1 MSSPET
7 THHKP
12 VKLATKSAHAS
23 YFMPMLQ
30 SLADKDELNEVV
42 KNCVVKSCE
51 LMDAGVPLH
60 LNGFVKTHDAGA
72 IRAEYE
78 ACSATELEELN
89 ESFTCAGRI
98 ISHRSFGKVA
108 FFHLMDRSG
117 RIQCYASKDLMGE
130 EAYKNFKKF
139 DIGDIVGVHGKLF
152 RTKTDELTLACD
164 QVTLLTKSFRSLP
177 EKHKGLTNVEIRYR
191 QRYVDLI
198 TNPKVRDIFRK
209 RSKIIRTFRAFLEER
224 GFVEVETPMLHPVAG
239 GAAARPFIT
248 HHNALDMELYMRIA
262 PELYLK
268 RLLVG
273 GFEKVF
279 ELNRN
284 FRNEGISIRHNPEF
298 TMCEFYWA
306 YATFY
311 DLMDLTEELFS
322 TIATEVCG
330 SPIITYQGTE
340 LDLTPGKWQR
350 LTFHES
356 LEKIGGHSPEFY
368 NDFDKVLAYVRE
380 RGEKILK
387 TDKLGKLQA
396 KLFDLDVEPKLVAP
410 TFIYHYPTEISPL
423 ARRNKDNPDITDR
436 FELFIM
442 GREYGNAFSEL
453 NDPIDQRGRFEHE
466 LALREMGNDEAGMM
480 DEDFINALEYGLPP
494 TGGMGIGIDRCVML
508 LTDSDSIRDVIL
520 FPTMKPLDK
529 PESAK
534 RAAAGTN
541 CAVPAAEQ
549 GPVDFSKV
557 EIEPLFQEFVD
568 FETFAKSDFRAV
580 KVKEC
585 TAVPKSKKLLKFVLD
600 DGTGEDRV
608 ILSGIHDTY
617 EPEELVGKTLI
628 AITNLPPRKMMGIDS
643 CGMIISAVHHEEG
656 VEKLHC
662 LMVDDHIPAGA
673 KLY

>member
-1 MSSPET
+1 
-7 THHKP
+7 
-12 VKLATKSAHAS
+12 
-23 YFMPMLQ
+23 MPMLQ

-130 EAYKNFKKF
+130 EAYKHFKKF

-442 GREYGNAFSEL
+442 TKEYGNAFTEL
-453 NDPIDQRGRFEHE
+453 NDPIDQLSRFEAQAAAKE
-466 LALREMGNDEAGMM
+466 LGDDEATGI
-480 DEDFINALEYGLPP
+480 DYDYVEALEYGMPP
-494 TGGMGIGIDRCVML
+494 TGGLGIGIDRLCML
-508 LTDSDSIRDVIL
+508 LTDTTTIRDVLL
-520 FPTMKPLDK
+520 FPTMK
-529 PESAK
+529 
-534 RAAAGTN
+534 
-541 CAVPAAEQ
+541 
-549 GPVDFSKV
+549 
-557 EIEPLFQEFVD
+557 
-568 FETFAKSDFRAV
+568 
-580 KVKEC
+580 
-585 TAVPKSKKLLKFVLD
+585 
-600 DGTGEDRV
+600 
-608 ILSGIHDTY
+608 
-617 EPEELVGKTLI
+617 
-628 AITNLPPRKMMGIDS
+628 
-643 CGMIISAVHHEEG
+643 
-656 VEKLHC
+656 
-662 LMVDDHIPAGA
+662 
-673 KLY
+673 

>member
-1 MSSPET
+1 MAEVKNRTPLAEGEQDMSELLRVRREKLRELQESGNDPYQITKYPVDNDSANIKANFDQLEG
-7 THHKP
+7 KP
-12 VKLATKSAHAS
+12 VS
-23 YFMPMLQ
+23 
-30 SLADKDELNEVV
+30 
-42 KNCVVKSCE
+42 
-51 LMDAGVPLH
+51 
-60 LNGFVKTHDAGA
+60 
-72 IRAEYE
+72 I
-78 ACSATELEELN
+78 
-89 ESFTCAGRI
+89 AGRMM
-98 ISHRSFGKVA
+98 SKRGMGKVS
-108 FFHLMDRSG
+108 FCDLQDRSG
-117 RIQCYASKDLMGE
+117 RIQLYARKDEMD
-130 EAYKNFKKF
+130 EAEYNRFKKY
-139 DIGDIVGVHGKLF
+139 DIGDILGVQGVVF
-152 RTKTDELTLACD
+152 RTQRGEMSVRVER
-164 QVTLLTKSFRSLP
+164 VTLLSKSLLPLP
-177 EKHKGLTNVEIRYR
+177 EKFHGLTNTELRYR

-198 TNPKVRDIFRK
+198 VNPEVKRNFVIRSQFIKHVREFMDN
-209 RSKIIRTFRAFLEER
+209 R
-224 GFVEVETPMLHPVAG
+224 GFMEVETPVLNTISG
-239 GAAARPFIT
+239 GATARPFIT
-248 HHNALDMELYMRIA
+248 HHNTLDIDMYMRIA
-262 PELYLK
+262 TELNLK
-268 RLLVG
+268 RLTVG
-273 GFEKVF
+273 GFERVY
-279 ELNRN
+279 EIGRI
-284 FRNEGISIRHNPEF
+284 FRNEGMDPKHNPEF
-298 TMCEFYWA
+298 TTIELYEA
-306 YATFY
+306 YADFH
-311 DLMDLTEELFS
+311 DMMDIAEGVLS
-322 TIATEVCG
+322 TAAKEILG
-330 SPIITYQGTE
+330 SYRVTWLGNEI
-340 LDLTPGKWQR
+340 DLTPGWKR
-350 LTFHES
+350 MTM
-356 LEKIGGHSPEFY
+356 I
-368 NDFDKVLAYVRE
+368 DAVRE
-380 RGEKILK
+380 YVGVDFEAISDDEEACKAAEAKGIDLEGCERTWGTALYEAFDQRVEEKLI
-387 TDKLGKLQA
+387 Q
-396 KLFDLDVEPKLVAP
+396 P
-410 TFIYHYPTEISPL
+410 TFITMYPVEVSPL
-423 ARRNKDNPDITDR
+423 TKRSPKDPRLTER
-436 FELFIM
+436 FELFINHC
-442 GREYGNAFSEL
+442 EFANAFSEL